1 MLLFFTL
8 ETQDHYN
15 GCYIEGHVGK
25 GENYSNKLLVI
36 IIFRTDNNLKMCCFF
51 SYHSRVCV

>member
-36 IIFRTDNNLKMCCFF
+36 IIFRTDNSLKMCCFF
-51 SYHSRVCV
+51 